1 MNKNLSQS
9 NTALQENLNPLES
22 KVENKVESTNQNE
35 IVLFDSIKE
44 ESSSI
49 QFYSNHADNLQIEVL
64 CYNETVW
71 LNREQLA
78 KLFGR
83 DIKTIGKHINNAL
96 KEELKDFSVVAK
108 FATTKDYGRRTGF
121 TQTLNIEYY
130 NLEMITSIG
139 YRVKSKQGILFRQW
153 ANKVLKEYLLR
164 GYAVNQ
170 RVNQLEDKVDRRFAE
185 YDRKLENLNEQ
196 VDFFVK
202 TSLPPKEKVFFDGQL
217 FDAHVL
223 MSRLVESADKRIV
236 LIDNYIDESVLTLLL
251 KRRDNV
257 LATIYTMQMSSAF
270 KLDLQKHNA
279 QYPPIVVN
287 IYTKA
292 HDRFLIVDDKVYH
305 VGASIKDLGKKLC
318 AVSLLSCIDADE
330 MINKL

>member
-9 NTALQENLNPLES
+9 NDALHSIQNA
-22 KVENKVESTNQNE
+22 NQNE
-35 IVLFDSIKE
+35 IILYRPNDAIS
-44 ESSSI
+44 
-49 QFYSNHADNLQIEVL
+49 LEVRL
-64 CYNETVW
+64 ENETVW
-71 LNREQLA
+71 LNRQQIAE
-78 KLFGR
+78 LFGR

-96 KEELKDFSVVAK
+96 KEELANFLVVAN
-108 FATTKDYGRRTGF
+108 FATTKKYGRREGF
-121 TQTLNIEYY
+121 TQVVEVEYY
-130 NLEMITSIG
+130 NLDVILSVG
-139 YRVKSKQGILFRQW
+139 YRVKSKQGVLFRQW

-170 RVNQLEDKVDRRFAE
+170 RINQLEDKIDRRFAD
-185 YDRKLENLNEQ
+185 YDQKIENLNQQ

-202 TSLPPKEKVFFDGQL
+202 TSLPPKEKVFFDCQL

-223 MSRLVESADKRIV
+223 MSRLVESAEKRIV

-251 KRRDNV
+251 KRKKHV
-257 LATIYTMQMSSAF
+257 PATVYTMQMSGAF
-270 KLDLQKHNA
+270 QLDLQKHNA
-279 QYPPIVVN
+279 QYPPVTIN

-292 HDRFLIVDDKVYH
+292 HDRFLIIDDKVYH
-305 VGASIKDLGKKLC
+305 VGASVKDLGKKLC